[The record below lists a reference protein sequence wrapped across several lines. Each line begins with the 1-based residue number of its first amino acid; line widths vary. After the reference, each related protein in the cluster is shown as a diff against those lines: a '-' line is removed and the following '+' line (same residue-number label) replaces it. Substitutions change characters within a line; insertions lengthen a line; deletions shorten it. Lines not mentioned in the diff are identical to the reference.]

1 MRQMFSKKQI
11 EEMIKANAPSPVDR
25 YYLYG
30 NFSTSDKS
38 FVIIPSLIPDV
49 DGAPVIVITSDSD
62 SIIEEVY
69 INFEDECI
77 QQEGLDLTLDASS
90 VYLVDIMTNQTIKV
104 IEA

>member
-11 EEMIKANAPSPVDR
+11 EGIIKENAPSPVNR

-30 NFSTSDKS
+30 IFSTSDKS
-38 FVIIPSLIPDV
+38 FVIIPSLVPDV
-49 DGAPVIVITSDSD
+49 DGAAVIVITSDSD

-104 IEA
+104 IEV